1 MLSTIDIAQ
10 IIKLKPFRHAVSFA
24 DYIVI
29 TDSLDIDIF
38 RYPCRLNAVSVLLC
52 KSGAI
57 DCTINL
63 KSFHIEANTIIICTN
78 SDIVQIEATPNACVY
93 AGLISTTLLDRM
105 RINYW
110 QSNAIIKS
118 NRNIFTDIPT
128 ADMQML
134 ESYYGMLRAN
144 MTSGLREAEKIVE
157 NLVSAFAHTLIS
169 VLDKRNDI
177 IYETNT
183 TRGENIHERFMDLL
197 SQYHSTERSVAFY
210 ADKMCL
216 TPNYLS
222 GEVRKFTGKTALEW
236 INEYVIIEAKAL
248 LRYSGQS
255 IQQVAYKLNF
265 PTQSAF
271 GKYFK
276 KYVGI
281 GPKEYKAI
289 SG

>member
-1 MLSTIDIAQ
+1 M
-10 IIKLKPFRHAVSFA
+10 KPFRHAVSFA

-63 KSFHIEANTIIICTN
+63 KSYHIEANTIIICTN
-78 SDIVQIEATPNACVY
+78 SDIVQIETSPNACVY
-93 AGLISTTLLDRM
+93 AGLISTRLLDRM

-134 ESYYGMLRAN
+134 ESYYGMLRTN
-144 MTSGLREAEKIVE
+144 MTSDLREAEKIVE

-177 IYETNT
+177 IYETKT
-183 TRGENIHERFMDLL
+183 TRGETIHERFMELL
-197 SQYHSTERSVAFY
+197 NQYHSTERSVAFY

-236 INEYVIIEAKAL
+236 INEYVILEAKTL
-248 LRYSGQS
+248 LRYSELN
-255 IQQVAYKLNF
+255 IREVAFRLNF

-281 GPKEYKAI
+281 GPKEYQAR
-289 SG
+289 GV

>member
-110 QSNAIIKS
+110 QSNAIISSHS
-118 NRNIFTDIPT
+118 NVFTNIPD
-128 ADMQML
+128 ADMHIL
-134 ESYYGMLRAN
+134 ESYYGMLRTN
-144 MTSGLREAEKIVE
+144 MTSGLREAEKIIE

-169 VLDKRNDI
+169 VLDKRID
-177 IYETNT
+177 TNYIAKT
-183 TRGENIHERFMDLL
+183 TRSESIHEHFMELL
-197 SQYHSTERSVAFY
+197 NQYHTTERSVTFY

-222 GEVRKFTGKTALEW
+222 AEVRNFSGKTALEW
-236 INEYVIIEAKAL
+236 INEYVILEAKTL
-248 LRYSGQS
+248 LRYSQLN
-255 IQQVAYKLNF
+255 IREVALRLNF

-276 KYVGI
+276 KYVGV
-281 GPKEYKAI
+281 GPKEYQK
-289 SG
+289 